1 MKKIDRICNK
11 ICKSQE
17 KGRRKR
23 NNMQGI
29 GMTIFQ
35 SESLKAI
42 IVKGNKLNGQ
52 MKTNYKTMNYCNI

>member
-17 KGRRKR
+17 KGRRKG

-29 GMTIFQ
+29 RMTIFQ

-42 IVKGNKLNGQ
+42 
-52 MKTNYKTMNYCNI
+52 M